1 MVTVYLWDAS
11 TWTGVCGSLQ
21 DAQEHTAAHLGT
33 GRNGRIEAALLVTA
47 VSSLS
52 FCYERTGRTW
62 TARQHRDGTVLWD
75 PVPPQRQPMAS

>member
-11 TWTGVCGSLQ
+11 TWTGVCGSLE
-21 DAQEHTAAHLGT
+21 DAQQHAATHLGAEED
-33 GRNGRIEAALLVTA
+33 GRIVAAQLVTS

-52 FCYERTGRTW
+52 FCYEHTGRTW

-75 PVPPQRQPMAS
+75 PAPLERVPKVS